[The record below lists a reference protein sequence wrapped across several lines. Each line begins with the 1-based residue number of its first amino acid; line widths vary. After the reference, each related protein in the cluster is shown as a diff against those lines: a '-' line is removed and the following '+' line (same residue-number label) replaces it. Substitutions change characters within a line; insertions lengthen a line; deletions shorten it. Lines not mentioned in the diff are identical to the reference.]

1 MTFSSIAIEVGRA
14 STAQTHPITIRESM
28 GFQWALS
35 FATLPITGGWMGY
48 PCDWQDSNTALVEEN
63 P

>member
-35 FATLPITGGWMGY
+35 FATHAIDISESPIV
-48 PCDWQDSNTALVEEN
+48 SHSE
-63 P
+63 